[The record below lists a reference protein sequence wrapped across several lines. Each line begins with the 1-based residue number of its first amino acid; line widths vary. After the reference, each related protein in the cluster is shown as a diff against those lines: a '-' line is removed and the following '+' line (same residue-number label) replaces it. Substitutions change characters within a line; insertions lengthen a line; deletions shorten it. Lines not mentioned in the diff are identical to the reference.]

1 MFLKRIESKGL
12 AHYSY
17 IIGDGKEAIVIDP
30 RRDCDVYIKETAHQ
44 GLHITHVLETHRNE
58 DYLIGSVGLAAS
70 TGAKIWHADAQLEY
84 HYGQPAQ
91 DGQIWKVGQLKL
103 QAMPSPGHTPGS
115 MSYLLYDPD
124 GAPRMVFTGDALFA
138 GDVGRVDL
146 LGMNRAQE
154 MASLLY
160 DTLFNKLMPL
170 GDGVIV
176 CPAHGAGSV
185 CGTAI
190 ADRIWTTIGLERCS
204 NPKLQYK
211 NKDEFISNIAR
222 ELERPPYFTRMEKL
236 NLEGAPLLDGLPILA
251 PLTPIMFVSKAQ
263 DAIVLDTRMELSF
276 GAAHV
281 PNALSIWL
289 NGLPSFAGW
298 FIPYDQPILLVN
310 ETDNPVE
317 AARFLVRL
325 GYDELAGYLAGGM
338 LAWHMAGLE
347 SNSIKMVTVQEFCRQ
362 LDERKQVWILD
373 VRSDEELEKAGRI
386 PDAYHIHITQLSNH
400 LNEIRKDRT
409 VYIFCGS
416 GLRSMIAASM
426 LRRQGWKDLVV
437 VLGGLAGWNSIARPI
452 KDDNSVTNPNVT
464 F

>member
-17 IIGDGKEAIVIDP
+17 VIGDGGEAIVIDP
-30 RRDCDVYIKETAHQ
+30 RRDCDVYIKETTHQ
-44 GLHITHVLETHRNE
+44 GLHITHILETHRNE

-70 TGAKIWHADAQLEY
+70 TGAKIWHADVELKY
-84 HYGQPAQ
+84 HYGQSAQ
-91 DGQIWKVGQLKL
+91 DEQIWKVGQLKL

-124 GAPRMVFTGDALFA
+124 GVPWMVFTGDALFA

-146 LGMNRAQE
+146 LGMSRVEE
-154 MASLLY
+154 MASLLH
-160 DTLFNKLMPL
+160 DTLFNELLPL

-176 CPAHGAGSV
+176 CPAHGPGSI

-190 ADRIWTTIGLERCS
+190 APRIWTTIGLERRY

-211 NKDEFISNIAR
+211 SRDEFISNVAR

-251 PLTPIMFVSKAQ
+251 PLTPRMFASKAQ
-263 DAIVLDTRMELSF
+263 DAIVLDTRTELSF

-289 NGLPSFAGW
+289 NGIPSFAGW

-310 ETDNPVE
+310 ETDNSVE

-338 LAWHMAGLE
+338 LAWHTAGLE

-362 LDERKQVWILD
+362 LDEHKQVWILD
-373 VRSDEELEKAGRI
+373 VRSDEELENAGRI
-386 PDAYHIHITQLSNH
+386 PGAQHIPITQLLH
-400 LNEIRKDRT
+400 HWNEVPKDRT

-437 VLGGLAGWNSIARPI
+437 VLGGLAGWNSIAHPI
-452 KDDNSVTNPNVT
+452 K
-464 F
+464 

>member
-1 MFLKRIESKGL
+1 MFFKRIESKGL

-17 IIGDGKEAIVIDP
+17 IIGDGNEAIVIDP
-30 RRDCDVYIKETAHQ
+30 RRDCDVYIEEAAHQ
-44 GLHITHVLETHRNE
+44 GLRIMHILETHRNE
-58 DYLIGSVGLAAS
+58 DYLIGSVGLAVN
-70 TGAKIWHADAQLEY
+70 TGAKIWHADVQLEY
-84 HYGQPAQ
+84 HYGQSAQ
-91 DGQIWKVGQLKL
+91 DEQIWKVGQLKL
-103 QAMPSPGHTPGS
+103 RAIHSPGHTPGS

-124 GAPRMVFTGDALFA
+124 GVPWIVFTGDILFA

-146 LGMNRAQE
+146 LGMDRTRE

-160 DTLFNKLMPL
+160 DTLFNKLLAL

-176 CPAHGAGSV
+176 CPAHGQGSV
-185 CGTAI
+185 CGSAI
-190 ADRIWTTIGLERCS
+190 ASRIWTTVGLERRY
-204 NPKLQYK
+204 NPKLQYR
-211 NKDEFISNIAR
+211 NKDEFVSNVAR

-251 PLTPIMFVSKAQ
+251 PLTPRTFLTKAQ
-263 DAIVLDTRMELSF
+263 DGIVLDTRIEVSF
-276 GAAHV
+276 GAAHI

-338 LAWHMAGLE
+338 LAWHMAGQE
-347 SNSIKMVTVQEFCRQ
+347 SDSINMVTVQEFCRQ
-362 LDERKQVWILD
+362 LDEHKQVWILD
-373 VRSDEELEKAGRI
+373 VRSDEELEKVGRI
-386 PDAYHIHITQLSNH
+386 PDAHHIHITQLPHH
-400 LNEIRKDRT
+400 LYEIHKYRT
-409 VYIFCGS
+409 IYIFCGS
-416 GLRSMIAASM
+416 GLRSMIAASI
-426 LRRQGWKDLVV
+426 LRREGWKDLAV

-452 KDDNSVTNPNVT
+452 K
-464 F
+464 